1 RYASIRSSLRGQP
14 VGPLQSI
21 KVNIEIGL
29 LDGNRQVRADA
40 LKCAYRPARRD
51 FPATCLE
58 HGTPPLL
65 QARRAPQSPTAT
77 GGKFDF
83 YGDERRGISVAV
95 YPQLEF
101 APAHGAEK
109 GLSEAG
115 QTIVLPLLVARE
127 FHAFTFVFNGE
138 LEKPLHDPSRELASG
153 FGFAF
158 GRSFTRKVAAMIELR
173 TESSIDFQRDR
184 LVLVN
189 AGIIDGVRNVVV
201 YANIGHSVF
210 SDDGGH
216 FYAGGGFKVVI
227 GR

>member
-1 RYASIRSSLRGQP
+1 MTRSPLSGWLRH
-14 VGPLQSI
+14 
-21 KVNIEIGL
+21 
-29 LDGNRQVRADA
+29 GNRN
-40 LKCAYRPARRD
+40 
-51 FPATCLE
+51 
-58 HGTPPLL
+58 L
-65 QARRAPQSPTAT
+65 QHA
-77 GGKFDF
+77 
-83 YGDERRGISVAV
+83 VA
-95 YPQLEF
+95 
-101 APAHGAEK
+101 A
-109 GLSEAG
+109 
-115 QTIVLPLLVARE
+115 
-127 FHAFTFVFNGE
+127 
-138 LEKPLHDPSRELASG
+138 SRELASG

>member
-1 RYASIRSSLRGQP
+1 
-14 VGPLQSI
+14 
-21 KVNIEIGL
+21 
-29 LDGNRQVRADA
+29 
-40 LKCAYRPARRD
+40 
-51 FPATCLE
+51 
-58 HGTPPLL
+58 
-65 QARRAPQSPTAT
+65 
-77 GGKFDF
+77 
-83 YGDERRGISVAV
+83 
-95 YPQLEF
+95 
-101 APAHGAEK
+101 
-109 GLSEAG
+109 
-115 QTIVLPLLVARE
+115 VLPLLVARE

-138 LEKPLHDPSRELASG
+138 LEKPLHDPSRELA
-153 FGFAF
+153 FG
-158 GRSFTRKVAAMIELR
+158 GSFTRKVAAMIELR

>member
-1 RYASIRSSLRGQP
+1 MAGAGKDGVGTLIEQGRAAEHAFQACSIDHSDISPFRIKHLRTARNSVTQNP
-14 VGPLQSI
+14 PSI
-21 KVNIEIGL
+21 
-29 LDGNRQVRADA
+29 
-40 LKCAYRPARRD
+40 P
-51 FPATCLE
+51 
-58 HGTPPLL
+58 
-65 QARRAPQSPTAT
+65 S
-77 GGKFDF
+77 
-83 YGDERRGISVAV
+83 
-95 YPQLEF
+95 
-101 APAHGAEK
+101 
-109 GLSEAG
+109 
-115 QTIVLPLLVARE
+115 VLPSG
-127 FHAFTFVFNGE
+127 F
-138 LEKPLHDPSRELASG
+138 LASG

>member
-1 RYASIRSSLRGQP
+1 VRKPRG
-14 VGPLQSI
+14 GFLSI
-21 KVNIEIGL
+21 KESE
-29 LDGNRQVRADA
+29 RQLYCTANQRT
-40 LKCAYRPARRD
+40 RRIL
-51 FPATCLE
+51 A
-58 HGTPPLL
+58 
-65 QARRAPQSPTAT
+65 APSASAEDVLSPGAI

-95 YPQLEF
+95 YLQLEF

-138 LEKPLHDPSRELASG
+138 LEKPSHDPSRELASG

-158 GRSFTRKVAAMIELR
+158 GRSFTRKVAAMIERR

-184 LVLVN
+184 
-189 AGIIDGVRNVVV
+189 
-201 YANIGHSVF
+201 S
-210 SDDGGH
+210 
-216 FYAGGGFKVVI
+216 
-227 GR
+227 

>member
-1 RYASIRSSLRGQP
+1 
-14 VGPLQSI
+14 
-21 KVNIEIGL
+21 
-29 LDGNRQVRADA
+29 VRAKGIR
-40 LKCAYRPARRD
+40 L
-51 FPATCLE
+51 
-58 HGTPPLL
+58 
-65 QARRAPQSPTAT
+65 

-115 QTIVLPLLVARE
+115 QTTVLPLLVARE

>member
-1 RYASIRSSLRGQP
+1 MLAVIRS
-14 VGPLQSI
+14 
-21 KVNIEIGL
+21 
-29 LDGNRQVRADA
+29 A
-40 LKCAYRPARRD
+40 
-51 FPATCLE
+51 
-58 HGTPPLL
+58 
-65 QARRAPQSPTAT
+65 
-77 GGKFDF
+77 
-83 YGDERRGISVAV
+83 
-95 YPQLEF
+95 
-101 APAHGAEK
+101 
-109 GLSEAG
+109 
-115 QTIVLPLLVARE
+115 
-127 FHAFTFVFNGE
+127 TFVFNGE

>member
-1 RYASIRSSLRGQP
+1 MRPERGT
-14 VGPLQSI
+14 
-21 KVNIEIGL
+21 
-29 LDGNRQVRADA
+29 
-40 LKCAYRPARRD
+40 RPASGR
-51 FPATCLE
+51 LI
-58 HGTPPLL
+58 
-65 QARRAPQSPTAT
+65 

-138 LEKPLHDPSRELASG
+138 LE
-153 FGFAF
+153 
-158 GRSFTRKVAAMIELR
+158 
-173 TESSIDFQRDR
+173 
-184 LVLVN
+184 
-189 AGIIDGVRNVVV
+189 